1 MTMRVAVMRE
11 DVGDNAAADALDT
24 VEMARAVGESLEQ
37 CGWSAR
43 QVLLGQDVRAFED
56 ELARFAPHVAF
67 NLVESFAGQAS
78 LAGIAPALCRKAGIP
93 CTGSDEGAL
102 AAAADKALS
111 RRMMAAAGI
120 PAPAG
125 TSLQELRRGLFPG
138 PGCYIV
144 KSRFEDAS
152 LGLDDDC
159 VVEAADAPS
168 LLRVMETLAPRMA
181 GDCVAER
188 YVKGREFNLA
198 LLAAPGGTPRPLPL
212 AEMLFDPAM
221 KGPAIL
227 GYAAK
232 WHGESEA
239 YAASV
244 RSFDLDGTG
253 APTAEMIRAG
263 LRCWEIFGLEGY
275 ARVDFRVSD
284 RGEVF
289 VIDVN
294 PNPCIAPDS
303 GFVAAARM
311 AGLTHGDLVR
321 AIVDDALRR
330 AHGGNPHV

>member
-1 MTMRVAVMRE
+1 MNMRVAVMRE
-11 DVGDNAAADALDT
+11 EVGDNASPDALDT
-24 VEMARAVGESLEQ
+24 VAMARAVAESLEQ

-43 QVLLGQDVRAFED
+43 QVLLGQNVRAFED
-56 ELARFAPHVAF
+56 ELAGFDPHVVF

-78 LAGIAPALCRKAGIP
+78 LASVAPALCRKAGIP

-111 RRMMAAAGI
+111 RRMMAAASI

-152 LGLDDDC
+152 LGLDADC

-198 LLAAPGGTPRPLPL
+198 LLAAPNGTPRPLPL

-263 LRCWEIFGLEGY
+263 LRCWEIFGLAGY
-275 ARVDFRVSD
+275 ARVDFRVSE
-284 RGEVF
+284 RGEIF

-303 GFVAAARM
+303 GFVAAARK
-311 AGLTHGDLVR
+311 AGLTHGDLVH
-321 AIVDDALRR
+321 AIVDDTLRR
-330 AHGGNPHV
+330 AHGGSRHV